1 VRILGIDPGSIKTGY
16 GVIEREGR
24 AFRLV
29 KAGVIRP
36 KAGGD
41 LYVRLS
47 FIFDGLIGVIA
58 ETQPQVV
65 AVESVFTHKN
75 AQSALVL
82 GHARGVALLA
92 AARAG
97 LPLHEY
103 PPATVKKSITGAGAA
118 EKTQVAF
125 MVRRILAV
133 PEGDKLAEDAADALA
148 VALCQ
153 GIS

>member
-1 VRILGIDPGSIKTGY
+1 MRILGIDPGSIKTGY

-29 KAGVIRP
+29 TAGVIRP
-36 KAGGD
+36 KAGED

-47 FIFDGLIGVIA
+47 VIFDGLIGVIA
-58 ETQPQVV
+58 ETQPQLV

-97 LPLHEY
+97 LPLHEF

-118 EKTQVAF
+118 EKAQVAF